1 MGPPAHH
8 GFQVAAAGA
17 VDQQQ
22 THLEMQ
28 RANVR
33 RGFGRHEML
42 EPALQRE
49 FGPFVA
55 EREPRSREGTQRSRV
70 PEVLAHG

>member
-1 MGPPAHH
+1 MGPPAHD
-8 GFQVAAAGA
+8 GFQVAAARA

-49 FGPFVA
+49 FGSFVA
-55 EREPRSREGTQRSRV
+55 QREPRSREGTQRPRM
-70 PEVLAHG
+70 PEVLPHG